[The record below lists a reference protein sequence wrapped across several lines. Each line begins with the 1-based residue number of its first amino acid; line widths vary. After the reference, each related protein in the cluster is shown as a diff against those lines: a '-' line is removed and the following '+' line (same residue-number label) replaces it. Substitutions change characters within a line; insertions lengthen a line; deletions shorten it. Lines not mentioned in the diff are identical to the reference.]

1 MRGTL
6 ETDDG
11 ALAYAS
17 YRGRSDVS
25 GGPGSARLYA
35 EPLFEAGD
43 ERSAW
48 LNRVQAVAKDSVSPD
63 ATEIGFEVYEV
74 R

>member
-1 MRGTL
+1 MQ
-6 ETDDG
+6 
-11 ALAYAS
+11 S
-17 YRGRSDVS
+17 RSLK
-25 GGPGSARLYA
+25 P
-35 EPLFEAGD
+35 GD